1 MIFDVAVVV
10 LITRSDGGF
19 ASELYLGFVL
29 VSALHAFA
37 FGVPSGVAAAIASAL
52 GYVIASGW
60 PPPLPEFAIRIG
72 FVTLAAVSMGL
83 LAGQAR
89 RTRDGLQR
97 QQEHLLRSDRLATV
111 GELAAGLAHEL
122 RNPLAGISGALHVL
136 ATHLEPADERRTLLA
151 DLQAQIARMNQ
162 TLTDLLRHARQT
174 PPRRITAEVNTLLEQ
189 TLTFVPRTG
198 VDVVRRFDPSL
209 PQVSAD
215 PDLLHQAFL
224 NIVINARQAMPQGGR
239 LTVESRADG
248 RNGRPVRITISD
260 TGAGIPPDHLDRI
273 FQPFF
278 TTKPNG
284 TGLGL
289 AIAAR
294 IVEQHGGRIAVNTAP
309 GEGTTF
315 TIALPAAPLESCW
328 RGEDHAVPTAG
339 R

>member
-1 MIFDVAVVV
+1 
-10 LITRSDGGF
+10 
-19 ASELYLGFVL
+19 
-29 VSALHAFA
+29 
-37 FGVPSGVAAAIASAL
+37 
-52 GYVIASGW
+52 
-60 PPPLPEFAIRIG
+60 
-72 FVTLAAVSMGL
+72 
-83 LAGQAR
+83 
-89 RTRDGLQR
+89 
-97 QQEHLLRSDRLATV
+97 
-111 GELAAGLAHEL
+111 
-122 RNPLAGISGALHVL
+122 
-136 ATHLEPADERRTLLA
+136 
-151 DLQAQIARMNQ
+151 MNQ

-198 VDVVRRFDPSL
+198 VDVVRRLDPSL